1 MNTHRRLRGPLA
13 VALLVALGAGHA
25 HAAGNAPEWAMN
37 GGEGV
42 ADRDLPPQAARGTG
56 LASTL
61 NPGALGAPGL
71 YFPLADGRVLH
82 AQRQRVTDDQGKG
95 RKSWIG
101 TIEDEPGSFVIL
113 TQARGVT
120 TGFITHGAETFEIA
134 PMRGGKHMIYEVD
147 ASRLPQVEPVLL
159 DGDTAADTG
168 GTTDYGTGGA
178 VADGGHVHDLLIVYT
193 PASAARYGA
202 ATLESKIVAAVNA
215 ANQAYLNSGVN
226 ITLNLVGLQQVSY
239 SEPAGISDALY
250 DLRGTIDGKMDSV
263 HALRDSLGADLVS
276 LISENS
282 DACGIGWAMRTESA
296 SFASS
301 AFSVVYSSCLSQHS
315 LAHELGHNQGN
326 MHDRASTSSS
336 GAFPYSYGFRRCA
349 TDGTGF
355 RTVMSYSCNGASRVT
370 QFSNPAVTYN
380 GYPTGVSYEADPA
393 NSAENVRSMNLTAD
407 TVAAFRTASG
417 GSPGG
422 GSTTG
427 PAVPASPSA
436 LKAGAASTNAVT
448 VSWSDNSAD
457 ESGFKL
463 ERSSNGVDFS
473 EIASLGANTT
483 TFADNG
489 LAAKTAYWYRVRAF
503 NGAGLSGYSN
513 TASVTTPDVAPAAPA
528 AVSATDNG
536 DGSAAVNWLDA
547 SSNETGFEVRRET
560 WDGRRSVW
568 KGATTVGTVPAG
580 VTSLVDM
587 AGNGT
592 YRYAVRAVSVGAA
605 SSYAGPAEVSV
616 TGGPSKKGGAGG
628 GKGRTKKK

>member
-13 VALLVALGAGHA
+13 AALLVALGAGHA

-37 GGEGV
+37 GGEDV

-82 AQRQRVTDDQGKG
+82 AQRQRITDDKGKG

-101 TIEDEPGSFVIL
+101 TFEDEPGSFVIL

-178 VADGGHVHDLLIVYT
+178 VGDGGYVHDLLVVYT

-226 ITLNLVGLQQVSY
+226 ITLNLVGLEQVSY

-250 DLRGTIDGKMDSV
+250 DLRGTTDGKMDTV

-276 LISENS
+276 LISENG
-282 DACGIGWAMRTESA
+282 DACGIGFLMRSESTG
-296 SFASS
+296 FASS
-301 AFSVVYSSCLSQHS
+301 AFNVVYSSCLSQHS

-326 MHDRASTSSS
+326 MHDRASSSYA
-336 GAFPYSYGFRRCA
+336 GTFEYSFGHRRCA

-355 RTVMSYSCNGASRVT
+355 RTVMSYSCSGASRVT

-407 TVAAFRTASG
+407 TVAAFRTVSG
-417 GSPGG
+417 GSSGG
-422 GSTTG
+422 GST
-427 PAVPASPSA
+427 AVPASPSA
-436 LKAGAASTNAVT
+436 LEAGAASANAIT

-473 EIASLGANTT
+473 EIASLGANAAS
-483 TFADNG
+483 FADTG
-489 LAAKTAYWYRVRAF
+489 LPPKTSYWYRVRAF
-503 NGAGLSGYSN
+503 NGAGLSAYSN
-513 TASVTTPDVAPAAPA
+513 TASAATPDVAPVAPA
-528 AVSATDNG
+528 SVSAADNG
-536 DGSAAVNWLDA
+536 DGSAAVNWVDA

-560 WDGRRSVW
+560 WDSRRSVW

-592 YRYAVRAVSVGAA
+592 YRYSVRAVSAGAA
-605 SSYAGPAEVSV
+605 SSFAGPAEVSI
-616 TGGPSKKGGAGG
+616 TGGSSKKGGGGG
-628 GKGRTKKK
+628 GKGRTNKK